1 MRKSSLAGTGL
12 GILIMLLIPFGGCKK
27 GVETAAQPLKKQAEE
42 HYTQA
47 RRLFL
52 TCDPDKYPDAMKEY
66 QLALTYWDEY
76 PEALAGLAE
85 TISMW
90 RGFSVSEQEFGQ
102 AYQFAQRALRLNPKL
117 AEGYRAMADLFR
129 HRKENERALRMI
141 NKALEFKP
149 NDAENLYVKGSV
161 LLDSNPEEA
170 FAILAQA
177 KRLNPDLPKIYF
189 NLASACHKLGQ
200 FDEAIHLLAIYQKTV
215 PSDVAG
221 YCSLAMVYLNKSNA
235 EKSEATKKE
244 LLDTAIENL
253 KLTIAKS
260 DVKNKPWHA
269 SWALLSLK
277 MLANINLGQANYQEA
292 LDYLKKAEEI
302 FPEESEVHYLYGLAY
317 KGMGNKNLAKTHLKK
332 SLSLAP
338 DANPEVQE
346 MIKRELERL

>member
-1 MRKSSLAGTGL
+1 MRKISLLGIGL
-12 GILIMLLIPFGGCKK
+12 EILIMLLIPFWGCKK
-27 GVETAAQPLKKQAEE
+27 GVETASEPLKKQAEE
-42 HYTQA
+42 HYQKA

-85 TISMW
+85 AISMW
-90 RGFSVSEQEFGQ
+90 RGFSISEQEFGQ
-102 AYQFAQRALRLNPKL
+102 AYQLAQRSLRLNPKL

-149 NDAENLYVKGSV
+149 SDAENLYVKGSV

-170 FAILAQA
+170 FAVLAQA
-177 KRLNPDLPKIYF
+177 KRLNPDLPKTYF

-200 FDEAIHLLAIYQKTV
+200 FDEAIHLLDIYQKSV

-235 EKSEATKKE
+235 EKSETTKKE
-244 LLDTAIENL
+244 LLDTAINNL

-260 DVKNKPWHA
+260 DVKNKPWQA
-269 SWALLSLK
+269 SWTLLSLK

-302 FPEESEVHYLYGLAY
+302 YPEDPELHYLYGLVY
-317 KGMGNKNLAKTHLKK
+317 KGMGNKNLAKTHLEK
-332 SLSLAP
+332 SLSLTQ
-338 DANPEVQE
+338 DTNPEV
-346 MIKRELERL
+346 RELIKKELKGL